1 MERLQKYLA
10 QAGIAS
16 RRACEKLITDGRVTV
31 NGAMAVLGMSVE
43 EDDRIE
49 VDGTPVSP
57 EKKQVVIML
66 YKPRGV
72 VSTSSDPQG
81 RPTVQQYVQDI
92 PLRLYNIG
100 RLDLNSE
107 GLLLLTND
115 GELCNKMTHPR
126 YKVDKTYYAVC
137 DGRLTAEQ
145 AARLTNGIR
154 LEDGMTAPAVVNL
167 RSYEHE
173 HNFTLF
179 DITIHEGRN
188 RQVRRMCDAIGYPV
202 RDLKRIKLG
211 PLTLSNLGRGKFREL
226 SEGELASLKKA
237 AKL

>member
-1 MERLQKYLA
+1 ML
-10 QAGIAS
+10 
-16 RRACEKLITDGRVTV
+16 RV
-31 NGAMAVLGMSVE
+31 
-43 EDDRIE
+43 
-49 VDGTPVSP
+49 
-57 EKKQVVIML
+57 
-66 YKPRGV
+66 GV
-72 VSTSSDPQG
+72 
-81 RPTVQQYVQDI
+81 
-92 PLRLYNIG
+92 
-100 RLDLNSE
+100 
-107 GLLLLTND
+107 
-115 GELCNKMTHPR
+115 K
-126 YKVDKTYYAVC
+126 
-137 DGRLTAEQ
+137 
-145 AARLTNGIR
+145 